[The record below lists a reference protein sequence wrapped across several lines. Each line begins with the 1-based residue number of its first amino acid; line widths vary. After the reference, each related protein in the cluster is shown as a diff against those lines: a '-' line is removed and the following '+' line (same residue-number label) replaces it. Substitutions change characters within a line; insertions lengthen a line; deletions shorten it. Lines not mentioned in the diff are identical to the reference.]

1 VARSDA
7 LDRLDL
13 QLIQALNLDG
23 RASFSTI
30 ARVLGV
36 SDQTIARRYANLL
49 SKNVIR
55 VVGRTNPHSI
65 GETSWFVRVRC
76 SPNVALPV
84 GQALARR
91 PETSWVKL
99 TSGGT
104 EIVSV
109 VRGPAHGDSP
119 SLLLD
124 QLPRTRDVLDVSA
137 NCMLH
142 MFYGGTDSVID
153 ALSPDQI
160 AELRVPPTHRSTDV
174 QLDDVDTQILR
185 MLQDDGRA
193 EINELSKK
201 SGIASTT
208 LRRRLAELRQNGVLY
223 FDVDLEYRKLGLQ
236 SQTILW
242 LTFSPNALI
251 EAGNALATHSELA
264 FAAAT
269 TGATNVYANVV
280 CADAPALFEYLTT
293 KVAALPSLQ
302 AVESAPVIRT
312 LKRL

>member
-1 VARSDA
+1 MLDE
-7 LDRLDL
+7 LDRS
-13 QLIQALNLDG
+13 LIEALHVDG

-36 SDQTIARRYANLL
+36 SDQTIARRYTSLRAAH
-49 SKNVIR
+49 VIR

-76 SPNVALPV
+76 SPNVATAV
-84 GQALARR
+84 GEALARR

-104 EIVSV
+104 ELVAV
-109 VRGPAHGDSP
+109 VRGPAHSDSP
-119 SLLLD
+119 SLLLE

-142 MFYGGTDSVID
+142 MFFGGTDTVVH
-153 ALSPDQI
+153 ALSDDQV
-160 AELRVPPTHRSTDV
+160 AHLRPVVPGRVEVEADV
-174 QLDDVDTQILR
+174 ELDDVDMRILR
-185 MLQDDGRA
+185 LLEDDGRA
-193 EINELSKK
+193 EIAKLSKT
-201 SGIASTT
+201 SGVAATT
-208 LRRRLAELRQNGVLY
+208 LRRRLADLRQSGVLY
-223 FDVDLEYRKLGLQ
+223 FDVDLNYRSLGLEH
-236 SQTILW
+236 QTILW
-242 LTFSPNALI
+242 LTIGPHALK
-251 EAGNALATHSELA
+251 EAGRVLAGHREIS

-269 TGATNVYANVV
+269 TGTTNVYANVV
-280 CADAPALFEYLTT
+280 CRDAPALFEYLTT
-293 KVAALPSLQ
+293 KVAALPALQ

>member
-1 VARSDA
+1 MARSEA
-7 LDRLDL
+7 LDELDL
-13 QLIQALNLDG
+13 KIVQALNLDG
-23 RASFSTI
+23 RVPFSTI
-30 ARVLGV
+30 ARVIGV
-36 SDQTIARRYANLL
+36 SDQTVARRYTQLRSTNA
-49 SKNVIR
+49 IR
-55 VVGRTNPHSI
+55 VVGRTDPHSI

-76 SPNVALPV
+76 SPNVALAV
-84 GQALARR
+84 GEAMARR

-104 EIVSV
+104 EVVAV

-119 SLLLD
+119 SLLLE

-142 MFYGGTDSVID
+142 MFFGGTDGVID
-153 ALSPDQI
+153 ALSNDQV
-160 AELRVPPTHRSTDV
+160 AQLRAPAADHSTDV
-174 QLDDVDTQILR
+174 HLDDVDTHILR
-185 MLQDDGRA
+185 LLEDDGRA
-193 EINELSKK
+193 ELAELAKA
-201 SGIASTT
+201 SGIAPTT
-208 LRRRLAELRQNGVLY
+208 LRRRLGELRHSGVLY
-223 FDVDLEYRKLGLQ
+223 FDVDLDYRRLGLA

-242 LTFSPNALI
+242 LTVSPNALI
-251 EAGNALATHSELA
+251 QAGTALAEHPEVA

-269 TGATNVYANVV
+269 TGTTNVYANVV

-312 LKRL
+312 LKRV